1 MSFPAINAVSGV
13 VEESAHLATDIVTG
27 TRYAGK
33 MYNRGMKDAYK
44 AMLAESNTEQNSVDK
59 ESWTEAQKAEY
70 DAV

>member
-13 VEESAHLATDIVTG
+13 VEETAHLATDIVTG
-27 TRYAGK
+27 TGYAGK
-33 MYNRGMKDAYK
+33 MYNKGMKDAYK
-44 AMLAESNTEQNSVDK
+44 AMLAESNTEQNSVNK